1 MGEKLRSVNTKFWD
15 DPFIEKLPPDEKLL
29 FLYLLTNSLTSIL
42 GIYEITIKRICY
54 DTGLSNE
61 TVSKGLK
68 GFERVRKV
76 FYVFDNYIILPNW
89 LKNQRLNSNMKIGVI
104 NEFNTL
110 PIELKNNISGNSSE
124 PFGKDYETLRN
135 TLLKYKEEVE
145 VEVEIEVEVEV
156 EVKAPTPK
164 QEDSLNRS
172 DNGFITSNLFDRFWD
187 LYPRRD
193 GKGKSLTIWNRICN
207 RKDKQPTW
215 LQIKHAIRAQIE
227 TPRWKEDKKYI
238 PMPAT
243 WLNESRWLDDPE
255 VMVSFPKDADQKP
268 LNTIGSR
275 STGKEIIYTKEI
287 GKC

>member
-156 EVKAPTPK
+156 KAPTT
-164 QEDSLNRS
+164 LL
-172 DNGFITSNLFDRFWD
+172 IWILNLFF
-187 LYPRRD
+187 
-193 GKGKSLTIWNRICN
+193 KGSAFGISSSYC
-207 RKDKQPTW
+207 
-215 LQIKHAIRAQIE
+215 
-227 TPRWKEDKKYI
+227 
-238 PMPAT
+238 
-243 WLNESRWLDDPE
+243 
-255 VMVSFPKDADQKP
+255 
-268 LNTIGSR
+268 
-275 STGKEIIYTKEI
+275 
-287 GKC
+287 